1 MLHVYACNSKVYI
14 SFKCRCKLLFI
25 NDSSSGDYTG
35 LFDGG
40 GGVGIIACGNIH
52 KLGGL
57 GV

>member
-14 SFKCRCKLLFI
+14 SLKYRCKLLFI

-35 LFDGG
+35 LFDGE
-40 GGVGIIACGNIH
+40 GVGIIACGNIH

-57 GV
+57 GA